1 MKILI
6 YGAGVIGCTYGWQ
19 LSLAGNDITV
29 LVKPGKKEIYQE
41 QGIRIRCSDFRTGVR
56 QITETV
62 FYPQVVDKLDGRN
75 DFEYIIVAVG
85 SHHLHEILPVLSQS
99 AGKAHI
105 LFFQNLWFREI
116 EEITRHLSST
126 QYFFGFPF
134 MAGGGKNGNSI
145 EAIISGSKYSKTMLG
160 EIDGATS
167 DRANRI
173 ASEMEKAGMKPFI
186 SGQIINWLIPHFA
199 FIAAIS
205 AGAIKAGGTIR
216 NLLMDKQVLKDSVK
230 AIREGFS
237 ICEKKGINPKKEK
250 VNQLYYLPFFI
261 CLPIMKKI
269 FGNEDMSMM
278 FDKYLGQSAD
288 EVREMLKVIMDD
300 AEPNK
305 MPYLEDLYKHLF

>member
-1 MKILI
+1 
-6 YGAGVIGCTYGWQ
+6 
-19 LSLAGNDITV
+19 
-29 LVKPGKKEIYQE
+29 
-41 QGIRIRCSDFRTGVR
+41 
-56 QITETV
+56 
-62 FYPQVVDKLDGRN
+62 
-75 DFEYIIVAVG
+75 
-85 SHHLHEILPVLSQS
+85 
-99 AGKAHI
+99 
-105 LFFQNLWFREI
+105 
-116 EEITRHLSST
+116 
-126 QYFFGFPF
+126 
-134 MAGGGKNGNSI
+134 
-145 EAIISGSKYSKTMLG
+145 
-160 EIDGATS
+160 
-167 DRANRI
+167 
-173 ASEMEKAGMKPFI
+173 MKPFI

-305 MPYLEDLYKHLF
+305 MPYLDDLYRHFF